1 MATKKPALGW
11 LSNIPGPIVAL
22 APIAVVTLRVI
33 RVAHGNYTTELALI
47 GEGKTLSVIFGSIA
61 PTVPYLM
68 VYLAVLLA
76 LWVRQRKHGRAEQG
90 EQSRQGGR
98 AEQGERAEQ
107 GAAPEHARSPGVLPE
122 PETGRYSR
130 VQGDPQP
137 RNADP
142 EWI

>member
-76 LWVRQRKHGRAEQG
+76 LWVRQRKHGRAGQG

-98 AEQGERAEQ
+98 GGRGGQGGPGEQGRPAEQGGRAEE
-107 GAAPEHARSPGVLPE
+107 GGPG
-122 PETGRYSR
+122 
-130 VQGDPQP
+130 
-137 RNADP
+137 
-142 EWI
+142 